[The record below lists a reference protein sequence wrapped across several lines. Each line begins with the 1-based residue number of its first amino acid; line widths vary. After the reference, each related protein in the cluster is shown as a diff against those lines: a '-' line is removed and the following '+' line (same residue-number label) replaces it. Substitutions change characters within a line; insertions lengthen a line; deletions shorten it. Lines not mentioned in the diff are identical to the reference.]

1 MGVDGRH
8 DASLKKIVH
17 EDRCVGLVVYERE
30 REREKYT
37 PRWEVGRAPL
47 MVSVGC
53 IAGSF
58 RLSLGKAIARSKYSL
73 AINIGS

>member
-30 REREKYT
+30 REREREIHT
-37 PRWEVGRAPL
+37 EMGSWPGPADGVGRL
-47 MVSVGC
+47 
-53 IAGSF
+53 
-58 RLSLGKAIARSKYSL
+58 YSWFVQ
-73 AINIGS
+73 AVAW

>member
-8 DASLKKIVH
+8 DATPAASLEKMVH
-17 EDRCVGLVVYERE
+17 EDRCSIRGTRE
-30 REREKYT
+30 RNTHRDGKLA
-37 PRWEVGRAPL
+37 GPL

>member
-30 REREKYT
+30 REKYT
-37 PRWEVGRAPL
+37 LRWEVGRAPL

>member
-1 MGVDGRH
+1 MRIG
-8 DASLKKIVH
+8 
-17 EDRCVGLVVYERE
+17 VVYGARE
-30 REREKYT
+30 REIHTEKLA
-37 PRWEVGRAPL
+37 GPL